1 MDLVLPSL
9 TERCSS
15 AQAPTVLLDIA
26 NGPQAEIVDD
36 QLLPEYG
43 ILPAA
48 AIVALNTLA
57 LFFRGGYQEEDPL
70 RLSFNST
77 VQTWQEMSRKSFFL
91 LPALVPAEGGIM
103 SMAFLDSSL
112 VQIWQLRDKPTREK
126 TYAMLVGLAGRGQL
140 PLCIV
145 DWRSD
150 RCSNSDLLRLSV
162 RGVRGSSD

>member
-9 TERCSS
+9 TESCSS
-15 AQAPTVLLDIA
+15 AQAATVLLDLA

-43 ILPAA
+43 ILPAR

-57 LFFRGGYQEEDPL
+57 LFVRDGYQEEGPL

-103 SMAFLDSSL
+103 SMSFLDSSL
-112 VQIWQLRDKPTREK
+112 VQI
-126 TYAMLVGLAGRGQL
+126 
-140 PLCIV
+140 
-145 DWRSD
+145 
-150 RCSNSDLLRLSV
+150 
-162 RGVRGSSD
+162 